1 MQPTLFALPVVL
13 LGLLVPARALPGA
26 LVFAALFG
34 ATAAVSL
41 TALGGAPITPAALLL
56 GFAVARALQR
66 QGAGAVIAQLAPA
79 GAGLWLL
86 LLVLWG
92 VAGAWFL
99 PRLFAGQTLVYA
111 TDRLAPPGVH
121 LLPLMPRLTNVS
133 QAFYAVA
140 ALAAFLAAAALLQ
153 LRGSREAFRDAVL
166 WVAGLNIVA
175 AAINLVE
182 VHTGAV
188 SLLEVVR
195 NAGYA
200 IIVGGEVA
208 GLQRISGTF
217 SEASA
222 FAAFTLPLFAFCLT
236 LWRERERRVAT
247 SVLALATLV
256 VIVLSTSSTAYVGLG
271 AYLALAAVPAA
282 WRLLTRPQL
291 RLGAGAWVLW
301 GAAVA
306 ACLFVLLRPDLVERV
321 WDVVAVTVVRKLETS
336 SGIERS
342 SWNAQAWQNLLDTHG
357 IGIGLGSTRASSF
370 VLVLLSNFGVLGALL
385 FAAFLWRVVRPLPGG
400 APQDAV
406 ARAARHAVVA
416 GFLAAAVSAS
426 VFDLGVAFY
435 VYAAAAAARAAQVR
449 QVHTAQVRH
458 AAA

>member
-1 MQPTLFALPVVL
+1 MLPTLYALPVVL

-66 QGAGAVIAQLAPA
+66 QGAGGMVGQLVPA
-79 GAGLWLL
+79 GAGFWLL

-92 VAGAWFL
+92 VASAWFL
-99 PRLFAGQTLVYA
+99 PRMFAGQTLVYA
-111 TDRLAPPGVH
+111 TDRIEPPGVH
-121 LLPLMPRLTNVS
+121 LLPLAPRLTNIS
-133 QAFYAVA
+133 QAVYAVA
-140 ALAAFLAAAALLQ
+140 ALAAFTASAALLQ

-166 WVAGLNIVA
+166 WVAGLNVVA

-182 VHTGAV
+182 LHTGMP
-188 SLLEVVR
+188 SLLAVR
-195 NAGYA
+195 NAGYV
-200 IIVGGEVA
+200 ILVGGEIA

-217 SEASA
+217 AEASA

-236 LWRERERRVAT
+236 LWRERVRRLA
-247 SVLALATLV
+247 SGLLALATLAA
-256 VIVLSTSSTAYVGLG
+256 IVLSTSSTAYVGLA

-282 WRLLTRPQL
+282 WRLLTRPRL

-306 ACLFVLLRPDLVERV
+306 ACLFVLLRPDLLERA
-321 WDVVAVTVVRKLETS
+321 WDVIAVTVVRKLETT

-342 SWNAQAWQNLLDTHG
+342 SWNAQAWQNVLDTHG

-385 FAAFLWRVVRPLPGG
+385 FGAFVWRVVRPPPAG
-400 APQDAV
+400 APHDAV

-416 GFLAAAVSAS
+416 GFFAAVTSAS

-435 VYAAAAAARAAQVR
+435 VYAAAAAARAVQAR
-449 QVHTAQVRH
+449 HEPSMEVRH